1 MRREWCSKWS
11 WAATTF
17 RSDTVAA
24 EPIGALHK
32 AQCNCIYLL
41 QSRLNHSSLGRIWV
55 ASGFRN
61 HCYFAA
67 VCKLAALSTQ
77 KQPTCKTWICKTSSG
92 AESLGSDLCL
102 KALHGAFRVRK
113 PAPKMEEM
121 IWRESASKQKRNHL
135 LNVLDTVDVLKFKA
149 LKETVSS
156 SRAVS
161 RSRLFDLDLHTVGW
175 GPWITR
181 KRNALSF
188 LNKNTL
194 AN

>member
-1 MRREWCSKWS
+1 MHYTKHNAIAFNYYNPGLIIPW
-11 WAATTF
+11 
-17 RSDTVAA
+17 
-24 EPIGALHK
+24 
-32 AQCNCIYLL
+32 
-41 QSRLNHSSLGRIWV
+41 LGRILV

-61 HCYFAA
+61 DFYFAA
-67 VCKLAALSTQ
+67 VCKRTALGTE
-77 KQPTCKTWICKTSSG
+77 KQPICKTRICKTSNG
-92 AESLGSDLCL
+92 DESLGSDLCL
-102 KALHGAFRVRK
+102 KALHGAFSVRK
-113 PAPKMEEM
+113 PAPKTEEM

-149 LKETVSS
+149 LKETISS
-156 SRAVS
+156 SRAAS
-161 RSRLFDLDLHTVGW
+161 RSHVFDLDLHTVGW